1 MAVIHNQQEKI
12 QKLVEVT
19 IAKDASL
26 SGVIDCRGFRVAKI
40 YMPSAWTAADLT
52 FQESADG
59 TTFGELTDDAGIAVS
74 VEASASAVIVPM
86 INALAFND
94 VCYLKIRSGTSSTA
108 VTQGAERVVKV
119 LLSSL

>member
-40 YMPSAWTAADLT
+40 YMPSAWTTADLT
-52 FQESADG
+52 FQESAAG
-59 TTFGELTDDAGIAVS
+59 TTFGELADDGGITVTA
-74 VEASASAVIVPM
+74 EASDSAVIVPM